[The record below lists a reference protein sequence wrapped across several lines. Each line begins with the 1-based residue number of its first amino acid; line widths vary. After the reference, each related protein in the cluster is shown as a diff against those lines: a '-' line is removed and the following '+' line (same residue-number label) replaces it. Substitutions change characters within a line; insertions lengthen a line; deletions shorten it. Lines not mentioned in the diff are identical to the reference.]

1 MHSQAGAWEREEDKT
16 KHKQQEK
23 NMHRLAAYG
32 LISLLLVLL
41 TSCSTQMVNKQQVIP
56 TPIVKKRPT
65 EPPTAPILRL
75 ENGMHTTAIKSI
87 NTDAQQ
93 RFVLTVSKDKTARLW
108 SVKDGQ
114 LLRTFR
120 PPQGAGHEGKLY
132 AAALSPDGNTVAVAV
147 AGWTGYEWDSKH
159 SIYLFQRQS
168 GQLIQRLQGLPNVI
182 HHLSFSKEGRYLAA
196 SLGVK
201 NGIRVFNTHT
211 GALVFKD
218 SDYGGDSYSVD
229 FAADGKLLS
238 SSYDGY
244 LRLYSADFKLL
255 AKQTAIGGQQPHF
268 ARFSPDGQRIAVG
281 FDDSTQVNILSGT
294 DLKHLYSADTTAVNN
309 GGLSSVAWS
318 HDGNTLYAAGRFW
331 RNGKVPIAAWSKQ
344 GRGALRWLP
353 AASNIVM
360 DLLPL
365 KQGDLL
371 YATADPAWGRVSAN
385 AQPRFQQAGQVAD
398 FRHIYEGQFGL
409 SAQGKQLQFG
419 YQVRGKQ
426 PAQFDMN
433 SRQLSLNP
441 SVSAALKAPD
451 TQSLAIKGWE
461 DTTSPTLNG
470 KALAL
475 SQYEMSRSLAIS
487 PDQQQFLL
495 GTSWNLRLFD
505 KNGTQRWQQAVPDVV
520 WGVNIAA
527 NGKVAVAAFGDGT
540 IRWYRL
546 RDGVELL
553 AFYPHPDKKRWVLWT
568 PEGYY
573 DASAGAENLIGWHVN
588 QGKDQAADFFSMA
601 KFRDQYYRP
610 DVIEQVLN
618 TYDVAKALTLANQL
632 SGKRQQAT
640 ASINSLLPPV
650 LSILSPDTGSTFK
663 QPKVTL
669 SFRTRTPSGEAV
681 TNIKVLLDGRV
692 HSQQRGLKRIGQGK
706 GQTDE
711 ITLTLPKRD
720 VEITLIAENRF
731 SASEPSSIHL
741 KWTGQSEG
749 FVIKPKLYV
758 LSVGISDY
766 DDKALKLNYAAK
778 DARDFAALIK
788 QQQNG
793 LYREVVINSI
803 IDGSK
808 DNILDGLEWIER
820 EVTAKDVAMV
830 FMAGHG
836 VNDRN
841 GSYYFLPKDANTDKL
856 KRTALPYS
864 MIKDTITNLPSKVL
878 YFLDSCHA
886 GNVMGSR
893 RGNADITRVV
903 NDLTSAENG
912 VVVFAAS
919 SGNQF
924 SLENSRWGNGAF
936 TKALLEGIAGKADY
950 HQTGR
955 ITINMLDLYL
965 SERVK
970 VLTDG
975 QQTPT
980 TTKPKT
986 IADFPVVM
994 RMR

>member
-1 MHSQAGAWEREEDKT
+1 
-16 KHKQQEK
+16 
-23 NMHRLAAYG
+23 
-32 LISLLLVLL
+32 
-41 TSCSTQMVNKQQVIP
+41 
-56 TPIVKKRPT
+56 
-65 EPPTAPILRL
+65 
-75 ENGMHTTAIKSI
+75 MHTTTIKSI
-87 NTDAQQ
+87 STDAQQ
-93 RFVLTVSKDKTARLW
+93 RFVLTASKDKTARLW

-120 PPQGAGHEGKLY
+120 PPQGAGSEGKLY
-132 AAALSPDGNTVAVAV
+132 AAALSPDGNTVAVA
-147 AGWTGYEWDSKH
+147 GYTGYEWDKSI

-182 HHLSFSKEGRYLAA
+182 NHLSFSKEGRYLAA
-196 SLGVK
+196 SLGGK
-201 NGIRVFNTHT
+201 SGIRVFNTRT

-218 SDYGGDSYSVD
+218 SDYGGRSTSVD
-229 FAADGKLLS
+229 FEADGKLLS
-238 SSYDGY
+238 SSFDGY
-244 LRLYSADFKLL
+244 LRLYSPDFKLL
-255 AKQTAIGGQQPHF
+255 AKQTVIGGQRPF
-268 ARFSPDGQRIAVG
+268 LARFSPDGQRIAVG
-281 FDDSTQVNILSGT
+281 FDDSTHVNILSGT
-294 DLKHLYSADTTAVNN
+294 DLKHLYSAVDN
-309 GGLSSVAWS
+309 GDVGNIIAWS
-318 HDGNTLYAAGRFW
+318 HDAQTLYAAGRIE
-331 RNGKVPIAAWSKQ
+331 RNGGVPIAAWSKQ

-360 DLLPL
+360 GLLPL

-371 YATADPAWGRVSAN
+371 YATGDPAWGRVSAN
-385 AQPRFQQAGQVAD
+385 AQTRFQQAGQIAD
-398 FRHIYEGQFGL
+398 FRGNRSQVGL
-409 SAQGKQLQFG
+409 SAQGKQLQFA
-419 YQVRGKQ
+419 YQFRGKE
-426 PAQFDMN
+426 PVQFDM
-433 SRQLSLNP
+433 STRQLSLNP
-441 SVSAALKAPD
+441 SHSASLKAPD
-451 TQSLAIKGWE
+451 TQSLAIKGWKN
-461 DTTSPTLNG
+461 TTSPTLNG

-475 SQYEMSRSLAIS
+475 EEYETSRSLAIS

-495 GTSWNLRLFD
+495 GTERTLRLFD
-505 KNGTQRWQQAVPDVV
+505 KNGTQRWQQVVPSDV
-520 WGVNIAA
+520 WAVNIAA
-527 NGKVAVAAFGDGT
+527 NGKVAVADLGDGT

-588 QGKDQAADFFSMA
+588 RGKDNAADFFSIA
-601 KFRDQYYRP
+601 KFRDSYYRP

-618 TYDVAKALTLANQL
+618 TYDVAKALSIANQL

-640 ASINSLLPPV
+640 ASIKSLLPPV
-650 LSILSPDTGSTFK
+650 LSILSPDTGTTFK
-663 QPKVTL
+663 HPQVTL
-669 SFRTRTPSGEAV
+669 SFSTRTPSGEAV

-692 HSQQRGLKRIGQGK
+692 HSQQRGLKLIKQSN

-731 SASEPSSIHL
+731 SASEPSSIRL
-741 KWTGQSEG
+741 KWAGESEG

-758 LSVGISDY
+758 LAVGISEYNDS
-766 DDKALKLNYAAK
+766 ALKLNYAAK
-778 DARDFAALIK
+778 DARDFSALIK
-788 QQQNG
+788 KQQNG
-793 LYREVVINSI
+793 LYREVVVNSI

-808 DNILDGLEWIER
+808 GNILDGLEWIER
-820 EVTAKDVAMV
+820 QVTAKDVAMV

-841 GSYYFLPKDANTDKL
+841 GNYYFLPKDVNTNKL

-864 MIKDTITNLPSKVL
+864 VIKDTITNLPSKVL
-878 YFLDSCHA
+878 YFLDSCHS

-893 RGNADITRVV
+893 RGNADINRVV

-924 SLENSRWGNGAF
+924 SLEDSGWGNGAF

-950 HQTGR
+950 YKTGR
-955 ITINMLDLYL
+955 ITINMLDLYI

-970 VLTDG
+970 ALTDG

-980 TTKPKT
+980 TTKPAT

-994 RMR
+994 RVK